1 MILINV
7 HLSSKK
13 EKNAIQLQQ
22 VLEEVK
28 NLVQNFPEYEIIV
41 GGDFNSNVDRVLFT
55 YLRKFKIPAI
65 AKKRFSVKKKRSMMQ
80 PQRHKAHHLD
90 EMEKDYIFSTF

>member
-28 NLVQNFPEYEIIV
+28 NLV
-41 GGDFNSNVDRVLFT
+41 
-55 YLRKFKIPAI
+55 
-65 AKKRFSVKKKRSMMQ
+65 
-80 PQRHKAHHLD
+80 
-90 EMEKDYIFSTF
+90 